1 MSSVLDSIF
10 ADVPGSGRAS
20 RSTVFPSLP
29 GYEILSEL
37 GRAGMGVVYKARH
50 QKLDRI
56 VAIKMLRDGTM
67 AGGEQLDRFCTEAQI
82 LANLQHPNIVSI
94 LEIGEHEGRLYMA
107 LEFAEGGNLAQLLAR
122 QRPTAVESAQLIE
135 QLARAMHHV
144 HEKGVLHRD
153 LKPAN
158 VLLHTPSSPPN
169 AERQNPK
176 SEQQGLKPDTA
187 EMHSLHL
194 DVPDSSATIAASSR
208 ALSGGASAFRVA
220 GLVPKIADFGL
231 GKRSNHDHTVSG
243 AILGTPSYMSPE
255 QAYGRAHE
263 VGIATD
269 VYALGAILYECLTGQ
284 PPFKGAT
291 VMDTLDQV
299 RNDRPRPPRH
309 LSAGISFE
317 LEAVCLKC
325 LEKHPGERYAS
336 TEQLADELARAIS
349 GKPLQHTAPR
359 EDQEQRRR
367 RISAAVAQGLK
378 FLDNGCLRDALV
390 WFAEAMRR
398 DSPADDGSTL
408 TAVKA
413 WREQVHRIRLAC
425 LLRQAPRLVQMW
437 FPATPA
443 VRAEFSPQG
452 QRLVA
457 AAEDGTVRI
466 LDLDT
471 AKVVAESA
479 WHQANVNRLCFSADG
494 RLLVS
499 ASDDGTARVWNPNT
513 GEALS
518 PPLCHKQW
526 VTHAAF
532 SFDGRLVVTGS
543 VDGSA
548 HVWEWE
554 TGREVFGAVEHGG
567 MLWSVAFSPDGKYF
581 VTAGWNGFA
590 RLWNARTGQA
600 IGRGPLKHGDG
611 VRQAV
616 FSSDSLRVATASDDL
631 TARVWSAA
639 SGEPLTLPLKH
650 PSPVRRVAFSQD
662 DQYLLTWTEDG
673 VVRVWEAS
681 TGVPRLV
688 ELPALVLSGLMDR
701 SPEGRRQLE
710 CGEDG
715 VLRLWDW
722 GHLQPG
728 DGSWGRW
735 LGKTQSRSTS
745 SQTPPRGLPAG
756 KRGLQADKR
765 ATKVSGPDAASISVR
780 DLPRVCAC
788 AEDRLVVLKMPDGSL
803 RVHDSESGEPVTGV
817 LPVDGIP
824 QKVAFLEDWQLEIV
838 DEKGQSKV
846 WDLSPEVRPTEDLMR
861 LVQVLTGRRL
871 DEQGVLKAVGLQELA
886 QSWQHLRER
895 YPKSFHIGP
904 EDIEQWHEQAAQSC
918 EAAGLCAETVA
929 HLEVL
934 QQVRPGSAAL
944 WARRAKVWAR
954 GGRWRQAADAY
965 SRALDLEDDWSHW
978 YGRGLVNL
986 QLGEWNRAG
995 RDFTRAAVR
1004 QDLWQAW
1011 YHRAVAQIHLERL
1024 THALSDLN
1032 EAIKRQPHSRVCLL
1046 MRGSL
1051 FAHYGRWPHAAQDFA
1066 RSQELGE
1073 TRPWALY
1080 QHALVCLKVGDK
1092 ETYQHLARQ
1101 LLEQAEQTA
1110 DPEIGAW
1117 AAWVAVLGDEPPV
1130 HIDRVLH
1137 WAERARAAHQEVG
1150 SVAQAFSHTLLGAA
1164 LCRAGRWEAAVK
1176 HLESPPAGE
1185 GSTWDWLLLAWAH
1198 HSEGRSAVARQWL
1211 RKAYRWLGWLTP
1223 KSVDTSLQPRALP
1236 WHQKLELRLFRK
1248 HIEPLFQDEPSG
1260 ERDPSS

>member
-1 MSSVLDSIF
+1 
-10 ADVPGSGRAS
+10 
-20 RSTVFPSLP
+20 
-29 GYEILSEL
+29 
-37 GRAGMGVVYKARH
+37 MGVVYKARH
-50 QKLDRI
+50 IKLDCI
-56 VAIKMLRDGTM
+56 VAIKMLRDGTL
-67 AGGEQLDRFCTEAQI
+67 AGGEQMDRFCTEAQI
-82 LANLQHPNIVSI
+82 LANLKHPNIVSI

-122 QRPTAVESAQLIE
+122 QRPTAAESAQLIE

-158 VLLHTPSSPPN
+158 VLLHKSSSPPSTEDRLPD
-169 AERQNPK
+169 AETQCVQPATDKLPCLNPDA
-176 SEQQGLKPDTA
+176 P
-187 EMHSLHL
+187 
-194 DVPDSSATIAASSR
+194 SSSVTISASSQPPVR
-208 ALSGGASAFRVA
+208 GSSDFRVG

-231 GKRSNHDHTVSG
+231 GKRSNHDHTISG

-255 QAYGRAHE
+255 QAHGRAHE

-299 RNDRPRPPRH
+299 RNERPRPPRQ

-325 LEKHPGERYAS
+325 LEKHPGDRYTS
-336 TEQLADELARAIS
+336 TEQLADELARATS
-349 GKPLQHTAPR
+349 GRPLQHTTLR
-359 EDQEQRRR
+359 EDHELRRR

-378 FLDNGCLRDALV
+378 FLDNSCLRDALV

-398 DSPADDGSTL
+398 DAPADDGSTL
-408 TAVKA
+408 TSGKA

-425 LLRQAPRLVQMW
+425 VLRQIPCLVQMW

-443 VRAEFSPQG
+443 VRAEFTPEG

-479 WHQANVNRLCFSADG
+479 WHQANVNRLSFSADG

-513 GEALS
+513 GESLS

-554 TGREVFGAVEHGG
+554 TGQEIFEAVEHGG

-581 VTAGWNGFA
+581 VTAGWNGCA

-600 IGRGPLKHGDG
+600 VGRGLLKHGDG

-639 SGEPLTLPLKH
+639 SGDPITLPLQH
-650 PSPVRRVAFSQD
+650 PAPVRRVEFSQD
-662 DQYLLTWTEDG
+662 DKYLLTWTDDG
-673 VVRVWEAS
+673 VVRVWEANS
-681 TGVPRLV
+681 GVPRLV
-688 ELPALVLSGLMDR
+688 ELPALVLGGLMDR

-715 VLRLWDW
+715 VIRLWDW

-728 DGSWGRW
+728 DGSWARW
-735 LGKTQSRSTS
+735 LGRAPARSTS
-745 SQTPPRGLPAG
+745 TQTPPRGLYTG
-756 KRGLQADKR
+756 KRALHADKR
-765 ATKVSGPDAASISVR
+765 ATKVGAPDAAAVSVR

-788 AEDRLVVLKMPDGSL
+788 ADDRLVVLKMPDGSL

-817 LPVDGIP
+817 LPLEGIP
-824 QKVAFLEDWQLEIV
+824 QKVGFREGWQLEIV
-838 DEKGQSKV
+838 DENGQSKV
-846 WDLSPEVRPTEDLMR
+846 WDLSPDQRPAEDLLR

-871 DEQGVLKAVGLQELA
+871 DEQGVLKSVATQELA
-886 QSWQHLRER
+886 KSWQHLRER
-895 YPKSFHIGP
+895 DPNTFHISP
-904 EDIEQWHEQAAQSC
+904 ADIEQWHEHAARSC
-918 EAAGLCAETVA
+918 QAAGLWPETVA
-929 HLEVL
+929 HLAVL
-934 QQVRPGSAAL
+934 QQVRPTSAAL
-944 WARRAKVWAR
+944 WARRANVWAR
-954 GGRWRQAADAY
+954 GGFWRQAADAF
-965 SRALDLEDDWSHW
+965 SRALDLEDEWSHW
-978 YGRGLVNL
+978 YGRGVVNL

-995 RDFTRAAVR
+995 RDFTRAAAR
-1004 QDLWQAW
+1004 QDVWQAW
-1011 YHRAVAQIHLERL
+1011 YYRAVAQIHLERL
-1024 THALSDLN
+1024 THALADLN
-1032 EAIKRQPHSRVCLL
+1032 EAIKRQPRSRVCLA
-1046 MRGSL
+1046 MRGCL

-1066 RSQELGE
+1066 RSRELGE
-1073 TRPWALY
+1073 ARPWALY
-1080 QHALVCLKVGDK
+1080 QYALVCLKVGDN
-1092 ETYQHLARQ
+1092 ETYQLLAHE
-1101 LLEQAEQTA
+1101 LLEQAEQTGSA
-1110 DPEIGAW
+1110 EIGTW
-1117 AAWVAVLGDEPPV
+1117 AAWVAVLGDALPADAAR
-1130 HIDRVLH
+1130 ILH
-1137 WAERARAAHQEVG
+1137 WAERARSTHQEIG

-1164 LCRAGRWEAAVK
+1164 LCRTGRWEAAVK
-1176 HLESPPAGE
+1176 HLEAPPVGE
-1185 GSTWDWLLLAWAH
+1185 GSAWDWLLLAWAH
-1198 HSEGRSAVARQWL
+1198 HAEGHAAVARQWL
-1211 RKAYRWLGWLTP
+1211 KKAYRWLGWITP
-1223 KSVDTSLQPRALP
+1223 KSLDTSLQPRVLP

-1248 HIEPLFQDEPSG
+1248 YIEPLFQDEPSG
-1260 ERDPSS
+1260 ERESST